1 MTRARALLVDLD
13 GTLVDTRDANFA
25 AYSQALAEV
34 GVTLE
39 RSRWDKLADGRNWK
53 QFLPALLNDSG
64 IPAAAV
70 ARRKTDLYPEK
81 LNDTHLNERLERIIR
96 GARTRCLTALVTSAS
111 ADGAR
116 AVLSHHGLGSL
127 FDIVVTG
134 SDVDRH
140 KPAPDAYLLAAQRLG
155 VGPSDC
161 LIFEDSDIGAIAAAA
176 FGAPCRRI
184 NFGASR
190 TIMPPQPFL

>member
-34 GVTLE
+34 GVTLD
-39 RSRWDKLADGRNWK
+39 RGDWDKLAEGRNWS
-53 QFLPALLNDSG
+53 QFLPALLRDSG
-64 IPAAAV
+64 VPAAAV
-70 ARRKTDLYPEK
+70 ARRKTIVYPEK
-81 LNDTHLNERLERIIR
+81 LNDTHLNERLARVIR
-96 GARTRCLTALVTSAS
+96 GARKRCLTALVTSAS
-111 ADGAR
+111 AEGAQ
-116 AVLSHHGLGSL
+116 AVLSHHGLVSL

-140 KPAPDAYLLAAQRLG
+140 KPAPDAYLLAAERLG

-161 LIFEDSDIGAIAAAA
+161 LIFEDSDIGATAAAA

-184 NFGASR
+184 SFGERR
-190 TIMPPQPFL
+190 TITPPRPCL